1 MVRFETQIE
10 YIDLRNRG
18 GCYVFAVF
26 FTLDYF

>member
-1 MVRFETQIE
+1 MVRFEERIE
-10 YIDLRNRG
+10 RTDLRNRG